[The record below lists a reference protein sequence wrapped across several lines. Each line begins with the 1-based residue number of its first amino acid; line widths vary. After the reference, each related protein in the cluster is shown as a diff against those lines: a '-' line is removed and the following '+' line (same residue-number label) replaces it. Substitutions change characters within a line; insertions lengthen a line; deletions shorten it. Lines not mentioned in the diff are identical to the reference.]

1 MNSYIVCIHLLREI
15 YDLIYFTVA
24 ICSLFVR
31 SGIPCS
37 HVLKLTDDLCH
48 SMLRIQN
55 WKIYASHYND
65 NNCELGLEIK
75 KAQMEYQRYK
85 DMGIPVTEE
94 LIIKANRPS

>member
-1 MNSYIVCIHLLREI
+1 MNLYIVCIHLLREI
-15 YDLIYFTVA
+15 YDLIDFTIA

-37 HVLKLTDDLCH
+37 HVLKLTDNLCH
-48 SMLRIQN
+48 SMIRIQN
-55 WKIYASHYND
+55 WKIYTSHYND

-75 KAQMEYQRYK
+75 KAKMEYQRYE

-94 LIIKANRPS
+94 LIIKANQPS